1 MAPPTDHRQQRE
13 GKKGLEGNRRGRG
26 VEHGHRIVLRGAV
39 LKLRAGQLGKMSVYH
54 QDANRIP
61 ESVRKLA
68 ETLFPGSKSLS
79 FETEHYAD
87 AGLVYEVEVESQ
99 DGRHCEV
106 SATADAKHRY
116 TECRLS
122 QDALPAAVSKKLETT
137 LPGATV
143 EELEVL
149 KGPSIGGGEEY
160 RAELKVGSVV
170 HYLRLSPGG
179 ELLRHGIL
187 VPAEDRSSAPV
198 IIGAA
203 PP

>member
-1 MAPPTDHRQQRE
+1 MKRVLLFSVLLASMGCATGATGPGRLNPDLIRVAASAE
-13 GKKGLEGNRRGRG
+13 GVRKIEL
-26 VEHGHRIVLRGAV
+26 HSDQSGA
-39 LKLRAGQLGKMSVYH
+39 LGKMSVYH

-187 VPAEDRSSAPV
+187 VPAKIEVPH
-198 IIGAA
+198 
-203 PP
+203 P